1 MIRRIG
7 LMLVWAVGSVGLLL
21 AGTFAVAQTATGK
34 WLIAELVGRAL
45 SSADTTVR
53 LTGLDG
59 LIPFDFRLAQLRMAD
74 PEGVWLELDD
84 LRVSAS
90 PAALLRARLD
100 IEQLSAR
107 RLAVHRLPQG
117 EEAGGEALPE
127 LPRSVPPVVV
137 RSISIDRLE
146 VGPAVL
152 GQDAVFR
159 LSGGMRTGA
168 AGRTAN
174 VTLDLHRTDQATARA
189 ALQARLN
196 LAKRTLALD
205 LRATESGG
213 LLAGLTGRPTAGN
226 FALDLIGDGPLED
239 WHGDLRLEADGVA
252 RADARVVLALN
263 GAARAR
269 VDGTLAPAP
278 GLLPP
283 PVARLLGER
292 VQLGLTAAQAGPEEL
307 AIEELRATAAG
318 ATLSGSGRID
328 LAEERVTARASLEV
342 RELAP
347 LGELAATP
355 LDGSLELTAEVDG
368 PLLQPQGRL
377 ALTMTDLAAGKM
389 GAREVRATFD
399 LGALQRLSERGARVQ
414 VDLEGRAQGLRLP
427 PEVQLPPQDVV
438 WQGRLSAPVGGAGTI
453 MVERLTMRADHLTAT
468 VQGMLDPNTLGGEA
482 QVALTVDALAPFAE
496 RYGQPVDGTAEL
508 QANVGVGA
516 GAEVI
521 SIDLYGGAH
530 ELSGLPDGL
539 GALLGPVLTLEANAI
554 VVPDDSVEVTHLRI
568 EGTAA
573 TLDGRLE
580 LGLPRQTLDGALSI
594 DLDNLAPLSPL
605 LGLELDGPLTAQAQL
620 GGAMDKP
627 AIELAARS
635 PGLLIA
641 GEQLDALT
649 LAASVEGTREAADGK
664 LRLAATA
671 RDVAAELA
679 AAVELRRPQLRLS
692 DVSLSAPRTR
702 ASGNLSIDLERR
714 LVEGELTGR
723 SEQLRA
729 LAALLPARLAGAL
742 EFEARASARD
752 GAQEVA
758 LSARGRDLAGAFGRL
773 GQFELRGSVADALQC
788 AARHRRPDPDGLRA
802 GRAGAQA
809 GQHPRRGHSGGA
821 ERQGRRGRRGPRAF
835 RARCSRR
842 RHLGRSHARAH
853 RTARRA
859 PGRPAAALGRPGHR
873 HPGRRRRRGQRPEPA
888 PRRRRASPA
897 PSIWARSRS
906 GRRRRSSSC
915 RWRCSGVSA
924 RRS

>member
-1 MIRRIG
+1 
-7 LMLVWAVGSVGLLL
+7 MLVWAVGSVGLLL

-34 WLIAELVGRAL
+34 WLIAELLGRAL

-74 PEGVWLELDD
+74 AQGVWLELDD

-90 PAALLRARLD
+90 PAALLRGRLD

-107 RLAVHRLPQG
+107 RLALHRLPQG
-117 EEAGGEALPE
+117 EEAGGEPLPE

-152 GQDAVFR
+152 GQDAVFQ

-205 LRATESGG
+205 LRASESGG

-252 RADARVVLALN
+252 RADARIVLALN

-292 VQLGLTAAQAGPEEL
+292 VQLGLTAAQAGPDQL

-318 ATLSGSGRID
+318 ATLTGSGRID

-399 LGALQRLSERGARVQ
+399 LSALQRLSEPGARVQ
-414 VDLEGRAQGLRLP
+414 VGLEGRAQGLRLP

-438 WQGRLSAPVGGAGTI
+438 WQGRLTAPVGGAGTI

-468 VQGMLDPNTLGGEA
+468 AQGMLDPNTLGGEA

-508 QANVGVGA
+508 QANLGVGA

-568 EGTAA
+568 EGAAA

-620 GGAMDKP
+620 GGAM
-627 AIELAARS
+627 R
-635 PGLLIA
+635 
-641 GEQLDALT
+641 Q
-649 LAASVEGTREAADGK
+649 
-664 LRLAATA
+664 A
-671 RDVAAELA
+671 RD
-679 AAVELRRPQLRLS
+679 
-692 DVSLSAPRTR
+692 
-702 ASGNLSIDLERR
+702 
-714 LVEGELTGR
+714 
-723 SEQLRA
+723 
-729 LAALLPARLAGAL
+729 
-742 EFEARASARD
+742 
-752 GAQEVA
+752 
-758 LSARGRDLAGAFGRL
+758 
-773 GQFELRGSVADALQC
+773 
-788 AARHRRPDPDGLRA
+788 RA
-802 GRAGAQA
+802 GRAE
-809 GQHPRRGHSGGA
+809 PRPADRRRAARCAHARRLGRGHARGRGRQAPPGRDGA
-821 ERQGRRGRRGPRAF
+821 GRRGRTRGGGRAASPAAQAERREPERAAHPGERQPVDRSRAPAGRGRADRPERAAA
-835 RARCSRR
+835 RARRVAAGAARGRARVRGARLGQGRR
-842 RHLGRSHARAH
+842 AGGRPDARAAA
-853 RTARRA
+853 TSRA
-859 PGRPAAALGRPGHR
+859 LSAGSASSSCGAASPT
-873 HPGRRRRRGQRPEPA
+873 PCM
-888 PRRRRASPA
+888 RRASP
-897 PSIWARSRS
+897 PT
-906 GRRRRSSSC
+906 
-915 RWRCSGVSA
+915 
-924 RRS
+924 